1 MKRKRILL
9 TARRVV
15 VTATMALAAAGLLQ
29 ASVVSDP
36 VTASEWTLASGANF
50 LSAPAHQ
57 VPVFTGT
64 VSSVSGDNVTLNGVL
79 AAGALNKVNLAGS
92 GVYAHQ
98 YVLVVR
104 NDVSSEGSGT
114 QGDWFTV
121 ESNTASVVTVTP
133 DGYATTASRVAAGNT
148 VEVFKLLSL
157 KDVFGVGG
165 AGKFD
170 LDNNLDDVS
179 GDALYLLDGTSFANT
194 VVYHDGSLLSPAGYY
209 LDFGIYLGDG
219 SQFTFAPDQGVLFF
233 NNYGPAFDA
242 TVLGTLQAYNL
253 THYLASGFNG
263 TATGFAAPSPI
274 GTSKLLESGFAP
286 ESNLDDT
293 SDAVFTL
300 AGTSFADTLVYHDGS
315 LLAPAG
321 WRENFGPLNPAYPL
335 NPGVGFFVKT
345 AGTYLWRQ
353 PVPFVP

>member
-1 MKRKRILL
+1 MKRKRLL
-9 TARRVV
+9 RTARRVV
-15 VTATMALAAAGLLQ
+15 MTATMALAAAGLLQ

-36 VTASEWTLASGANF
+36 VTASEWTLSTGASF

-57 VPVFTGT
+57 VPAFTGT
-64 VSSVSGDNVTLNGVL
+64 VLSITGDAVTLDGVL

-92 GVYAHQ
+92 GVFAYQ

-104 NDVSSEGSGT
+104 NDLSSEGSGT

-121 ESNTASVVTVTP
+121 ESNTASTVTVTP
-133 DGYATTASRVAAGNT
+133 DGFASTASRVAAGDT
-148 VEVFKLLSL
+148 VEVFKLLTL
-157 KDVFGVGG
+157 KDVFGVG
-165 AGKFD
+165 AANKFD
-170 LDNNLDDVS
+170 IDTNLDDVS
-179 GDALYLLDGTSFANT
+179 GDALFILDGTSFANT
-194 VVYHDGSLLSPAGYY
+194 VVYHDGSQLSPAGYY
-209 LDFGIYLGDG
+209 LDFGIFLGDG

-233 NNYGPAFDA
+233 NNYGPAFDV
-242 TVLGTLQAYNL
+242 TVSGTLQSYNL
-253 THYLASGFNG
+253 THYLAAGFNG
-263 TATGFAAPSPI
+263 TATGFAAPAAI
-274 GTSKLLESGFAP
+274 GSSKLLESGFAP

-321 WRENFGPLNPAYPL
+321 WRENFGPLNPNYPL
-335 NPGVGFFVKT
+335 NPAEGFFVKT

>member
-1 MKRKRILL
+1 MKRNRIRKAAKKAVL
-9 TARRVV
+9 
-15 VTATMALAAAGLLQ
+15 TATMALAAAGVLQ

-36 VTASEWTLASGANF
+36 VTASEWTLATGASF
-50 LSAPAHQ
+50 LTAPAHQ
-57 VPVFTGT
+57 VPVFSGAVLSVTGD
-64 VSSVSGDNVTLNGVL
+64 VVTIDGVL
-79 AAGALNKVNLAGS
+79 AAAALNKVNLAGS
-92 GVYAHQ
+92 GVFAYQ

-104 NDVSSEGSGT
+104 NDLSSEGSGT

-121 ESNTASVVTVTP
+121 ESNTASTVTVTP
-133 DGYATTASRVAAGNT
+133 DGYATTGSRVAAGDT

-157 KDVFGVGG
+157 KDVFGVG
-165 AGKFD
+165 AANKFD
-170 LDNNLDDVS
+170 IDNNLDDVS

-194 VVYHDGSLLSPAGYY
+194 VVYHDGSVLAPAGYY
-209 LDFGIYLGDG
+209 LDFGIFLGDG

-233 NNYGPAFDA
+233 NNYGPSFDA
-242 TVLGTLQAYNL
+242 TVNGTLQAYNL
-253 THYLASGFNG
+253 THYLAAGFNG
-263 TATGFAAPSPI
+263 TATGFAAPAPI
-274 GTSKLLESGFAP
+274 GSSRLFESGFAP

-321 WRENFGPLNPAYPL
+321 WRENFGPLNPNYPL
-335 NPGVGFFVKT
+335 NPGEGFFVKT

-353 PVPFVP
+353 PVPFIP